1 MYNVHCTYAK
11 EMAKHLLQVTAVI
24 DSGGGIYHESAS
36 DFVLILHGAWSPR
49 ENTTVKK
56 ISG

>member
-1 MYNVHCTYAK
+1 
-11 EMAKHLLQVTAVI
+11 MAKHLLQVTAVI